1 MRSLRSVRALLSV
14 VVAALPLACQ
24 QHTAAEP
31 ADGASATAPQPV
43 PAPSRPGEGTLRPLG
58 PGERVALNG
67 PRVDAHAGD
76 WVLENAGKV
85 AVVDAKA
92 GTVIDF
98 GTAGGDDALV
108 SIEPLVDS
116 GVDDDDCDV
125 VSVEPADRVL
135 RIERRV
141 TNEPLTLWTFVSFAG
156 ETLRIES
163 FVTSREPRPSRGI
176 TVGEIVSWGNVP
188 TWVEGTGFVTDGGEL
203 SGEFLAREG
212 LGVAYA
218 LGREG
223 GRIGARF
230 HKPVAGFDERPHTG
244 EQVRVVAPGETSPR
258 RAVRLAVAG
267 GKTGA
272 AVAALLRAEGAAL
285 TPVAVPDDVPRGIVE
300 ARRCPG
306 GLAPDGLPFAR
317 FDPPGVALPAG
328 CFQVRRTA
336 PGFAPGAWIAA
347 ADSAK
352 ASAPRAGRLHWHV
365 TDHDGATLP
374 ARIALHGI
382 APTPDPDWGED
393 PHDGA
398 ARAEIHT
405 IGDGEARLPP
415 GRYRA
420 VVSRGFEYTID
431 ERPITVDADGD
442 ATIAAKLER
451 AVDTAGWISAD
462 LHVHAVPSP
471 DAPTLLTD
479 RVRSLAAA
487 GVEVAVA
494 TDHNAVT
501 DYGPTIR
508 DLGVARFV
516 TSIVGDE
523 ITTREVELGHF
534 NVFPLAAGG
543 APIPFTR
550 TTARDIFAATR
561 AAEPRDREKVVQVNH
576 PRMGRIGY
584 FELLHLDEGDVTDWR
599 KDAPLFD
606 GSFDALEVFNGDD
619 YASLGNVE
627 RVLRDWYALVDAGLR
642 ATATGNSDS
651 HKIAYHD
658 AGVPRNYVRVPND
671 APEAL
676 DERAFVDAVRRGH
689 VVVSSG
695 PFVRLHVGGA
705 EPGDETAAGEVDASV
720 HVEAPPWVDVSRV
733 QLVRR
738 GEVVEDWTVKPTRA
752 AVRLDATAKITLA
765 PGDWVIAVVRGDA
778 PMTPLER
785 AGAKPF
791 AFTNPVRVPGKRP

>member
-1 MRSLRSVRALLSV
+1 MRSARSPL
-14 VVAALPLACQ
+14 AALTTLAMVACQ
-24 QHTAAEP
+24 GRATQETPEAGAPAAQQP
-31 ADGASATAPQPV
+31 PV
-43 PAPSRPGEGTLRPLG
+43 PSSIGEGTVRRLG
-58 PGERVALNG
+58 QGEHVALHG

-76 WVLENAGKV
+76 WVLENDGKV

-116 GVDDDDCDV
+116 GIDDDDCDV
-125 VSVEPADRVL
+125 VSVEPAADRVL

-163 FVTSREPRPSRGI
+163 RATSREPRPSRGV
-176 TVGEIVSWGNVP
+176 TVGEIISWGNVP
-188 TWVEGTGFVTDGGEL
+188 TWVEGTGFVTEGGEL
-203 SGEFLAREG
+203 SGDFLAREG

-230 HKPVAGFDERPHTG
+230 NKPLPGFHERPHTG
-244 EQVRVVAPGETSPR
+244 EQTRVVAPGEATPW

-267 GKTGA
+267 GKVGA

-285 TPVAVPDDVPRGIVE
+285 TQVPVPDDVPRALVE

-306 GLAPDGLPFAR
+306 PLAPEGLPFAR

-328 CFQVRRTA
+328 CLQLRRTA
-336 PGFAPGAWIAA
+336 PGFAPGPWVSSADVAKAA
-347 ADSAK
+347 A
-352 ASAPRAGRLHWHV
+352 PLAGRLHWHV
-365 TDHDGATLP
+365 TDQDGAPLP
-374 ARIALHGI
+374 ARIAVHGI

-393 PHDGA
+393 PLDGLV
-398 ARAEIHT
+398 RAETHT
-405 IGDGEARLPP
+405 LGDGEAPLPP

-420 VVSRGFEYTID
+420 VVSRGFEYTI
-431 ERPITVDADGD
+431 EEHTFTVAADQDAS
-442 ATIAAKLER
+442 IAAKLER
-451 AVDTAGWISAD
+451 VVDTAGWISAD

-471 DAPTLLTD
+471 DAPTLLAD

-508 DLGVARFV
+508 DLGVGRYVA
-516 TSIVGDE
+516 SIVGDE

-550 TTARDIFAATR
+550 TTAQGVFAATR
-561 AAEPRDREKVVQVNH
+561 AAEPHDREKIIQVNH

-584 FELLHLDEGDVTDWR
+584 FDLLHLDDVDLNDWR

-619 YASLGNVE
+619 YASVGNVE
-627 RVLRDWYALVDAGLR
+627 RVLRDWYAIVDAGLR

-651 HKIAYHD
+651 HVIAYHD
-658 AGVPRNYVRVPND
+658 AGVPRNYVRLPND
-671 APEAL
+671 APDTV
-676 DERAFVDAVRRGH
+676 DERAFVDAVRHGH

-695 PFVRLHVGGA
+695 PFVRLRVGGA
-705 EPGDETAAGEVDASV
+705 EPGDETGPGEVEVSV
-720 HVEAPPWVDVSRV
+720 SVEAPPWVDVSRV
-733 QLVRR
+733 ELVRR
-738 GEVVEDWTVKPTRA
+738 GEVVQAWTVKPSRA
-752 AVRLDATAKITLA
+752 AVRLEATAEITLA
-765 PGDWVIAVVRGDA
+765 PGDWVVAVVRGDA